1 MKSSQKKTG
10 LFGNNRLD
18 YWYLTIDN
26 LLITTKLTLMYR
38 EYKQEALNGKIWI
51 IPYNNLNEK
60 NKRVVVDALNDNLD
74 DNSFVIYEIDEN
86 TPIYLGYFKLDNTH
100 IRLSNL
106 FNTLRHNSIL
116 GGTGDPLL
124 ALENEKCLH
133 ISKWVFDK
141 QLCQA
146 KMLDKI
152 FTYITT
158 FVQRPFILWCEI
170 DNNLLF
176 HKVNNEPYGQTA
188 AVAYFITY
196 FPKK

>member
-1 MKSSQKKTG
+1 
-10 LFGNNRLD
+10 
-18 YWYLTIDN
+18 
-26 LLITTKLTLMYR
+26 MYR
-38 EYKQEALNGKIWI
+38 EFKQKALNGRIWI
-51 IPYNNLNEK
+51 IPFNNLNEK
-60 NKRVVVDALNDNLD
+60 NKRVVVDTLNDNLD

-116 GGTGDPLL
+116 GGTDDPLL
-124 ALENEKCLH
+124 ALGNEKCLH

-141 QLCQA
+141 QLCQE
-146 KMLDKI
+146 KMLDTI
-152 FTYITT
+152 FTYITM

-170 DNNLLF
+170 GSNLLF
-176 HKVNNEPYGQTA
+176 HKVNNEPFGQTA